1 MASIPATVGMHV
13 FAAVITSSPAPT
25 PSARSASSI
34 ASVPD
39 ATPTASRAPQN
50 AANDALERLDVRAA
64 DEAIAVEHLRE
75 RGVEL
80 RAQAV
85 VLAAEIDE
93 RDRHPSPQYRSP
105 CSR

>member
-1 MASIPATVGMHV
+1 MHV

-34 ASVPD
+34 ASVPE
-39 ATPTASRAPQN
+39 ATPDGFARAAERGERPLELL
-50 AANDALERLDVRAA
+50 DARAA
-64 DEAIAVEHLRE
+64 DEATAVEHPRE

-80 RAQAV
+80 RAQGV
-85 VLAAEIDE
+85 VLATEIDE